1 MSHPP
6 VHLQGR
12 VAIRVVLVFGFAY
25 FLSYAMRAINA
36 VIAPALSTDLQ
47 LSHADL
53 GLLSAAYFMG
63 FGLMQLPIGVWL
75 DRHGPR
81 RTESALLLF
90 GAAGAAIFAASET
103 LLGVWVGRALIG
115 VGVSA
120 CLMAAFKAFRVWYP
134 PERQSQL
141 GSWMLVMGTAGALSA
156 TVPVAMLMPLL
167 GWRTI
172 FFGVA
177 AALLLAAW
185 ILYRGLHDVE
195 QSMSSQ
201 ASAAIQ
207 SSDAAK
213 GKPETD
219 NSTQNESDAAKGKP
233 ATYNLTQKESDAATD
248 KPAADN
254 SSQNEPGYAGIF
266 ADPYFRRM
274 ALLGAVH
281 QGGFMAL
288 QSLWAGPWMITV
300 LGMSVEQA
308 SHVLFLFNFAL
319 LVAYLGLSWWA
330 PRYVAYGQRAGLPV
344 LKVVAVGLCLAV
356 LVQIL
361 MAVLPYPDSWW
372 LWIVF
377 AVAIT
382 VTTLSQT
389 HVSLAFPTSL
399 VGRANSAFNLTLFI
413 GAFSVQ
419 WGIGLLVD
427 WFAAQGWDG
436 AAAMR
441 MAMACYLLLQV
452 FALWRFVRQWSI
464 QAPAIALN
472 MH

>member
-1 MSHPP
+1 MSTTP
-6 VHLQGR
+6 VYLQGR
-12 VAIRVVLVFGFAY
+12 TATRVVLVFGLAY

-36 VIAPALSTDLQ
+36 VIAPALSADLH
-47 LSHADL
+47 LTNADL

-90 GAAGAAIFAASET
+90 GALGAAIFASSDT

-141 GSWMLVMGTAGALSA
+141 GSYMLVIGTAGALSA
-156 TVPVAMLMPLL
+156 TVPVALL
-167 GWRTI
+167 LPVVGWRTV

-177 AALLLAAW
+177 VALLLAAW
-185 ILYRGLHDVE
+185 VLFSRLRDIE
-195 QSMSSQ
+195 QSMPMHDLARAPSGNA
-201 ASAAIQ
+201 ASNSEAN
-207 SSDAAK
+207 DA
-213 GKPETD
+213 
-219 NSTQNESDAAKGKP
+219 
-233 ATYNLTQKESDAATD
+233 
-248 KPAADN
+248 
-254 SSQNEPGYAGIF
+254 PGYGAIF

-300 LGMSVEQA
+300 LGMSVEET
-308 SHVLFLFNFAL
+308 SHVLFLFNLAL
-319 LVAYLGLSWWA
+319 LIAYLGLSWWA
-330 PRYVAYGQRAGLPV
+330 PRYVAYGQRTGLPV
-344 LKVVAVGLCLAV
+344 LRVVAVGLSISVVVQALMV
-356 LVQIL
+356 L
-361 MAVLPYPDSWW
+361 LPYESSWW

-377 AVAIT
+377 AVVIT
-382 VTTLSQT
+382 VTTLGQT
-389 HVSLAFPTSL
+389 HVSLAFPTAL
-399 VGRANSAFNLTLFI
+399 VGRANSAFNLTLFV

-427 WFAAQGWDG
+427 LFVSFSWQS

-441 MAMACYLLLQV
+441 MAVACYLLLQV
-452 FALWRFVRQWSI
+452 FALWRFMRQWSI
-464 QAPAIALN
+464 EAPAIGLN
-472 MH
+472 KS

>member
-1 MSHPP
+1 MSTTP
-6 VHLQGR
+6 VYLQGR
-12 VAIRVVLVFGFAY
+12 TATRVVLVFGLAY

-36 VIAPALSTDLQ
+36 VIAPALSADLH
-47 LSHADL
+47 LTNADL

-90 GAAGAAIFAASET
+90 GALGAAIFASSDT

-141 GSWMLVMGTAGALSA
+141 GSYMLVIGTAGALSA
-156 TVPVAMLMPLL
+156 TVPVALL
-167 GWRTI
+167 LPVVGWRTI
-172 FFGVA
+172 FSGVA
-177 AALLLAAW
+177 VALLLAAW
-185 ILYRGLHDVE
+185 VLFSRLRDVE
-195 QSMSSQ
+195 QSMPMHDLARAPSGNAASPSS
-201 ASAAIQ
+201 SN
-207 SSDAAK
+207 DA
-213 GKPETD
+213 
-219 NSTQNESDAAKGKP
+219 
-233 ATYNLTQKESDAATD
+233 L
-248 KPAADN
+248 
-254 SSQNEPGYAGIF
+254 GYGAIF

-288 QSLWAGPWMITV
+288 QSLWAGPWMMTV
-300 LGMSVEQA
+300 LGMSVEQT
-308 SHVLFLFNFAL
+308 SHVLFLFNLAL
-319 LVAYLGLSWWA
+319 LIAYLGLSWWA
-330 PRYVAYGQRAGLPV
+330 PRYVAYGQRTGLPV
-344 LKVVAVGLCLAV
+344 LRVVAVGLSISV
-356 LVQIL
+356 LVQGL
-361 MAVLPYPDSWW
+361 MVLLPYESSWW
-372 LWIVF
+372 LWMIF
-377 AVAIT
+377 AVVIT

-389 HVSLAFPTSL
+389 HVSLAFPTAL
-399 VGRANSAFNLTLFI
+399 VGRANSAFNLTLFV

-427 WFAAQGWDG
+427 LFVSYGWQS

-441 MAMACYLLLQV
+441 MAVACYLFVQI
-452 FALWRFVRQWSI
+452 FALWRFMRQWSI
-464 QAPAIALN
+464 EAPAIGLQKG
-472 MH
+472 

>member
-1 MSHPP
+1 MNHPP
-6 VHLQGR
+6 FYLQGR
-12 VAIRVVLVFGFAY
+12 TAIRVVLVFGFAY

-36 VIAPALSTDLQ
+36 VIAPALSNDLQ

-90 GAAGAAIFAASET
+90 GAAGAAIFASSET
-103 LLGVWVGRALIG
+103 LLGVWIGRALIG
-115 VGVSA
+115 VGVSS
-120 CLMAAFKAFRVWYP
+120 CLMAAFKAFRVWHP
-134 PERQSQL
+134 AERQSQL

-156 TVPVAMLMPLL
+156 TVPVAMLVPLI
-167 GWRTI
+167 GWRAI

-177 AALLLAAW
+177 GALLLAAW
-185 ILYRGLHDVE
+185 ILHRGLRDVE
-195 QSMSSQ
+195 LAMTSSE
-201 ASAAIQ
+201 AAQ
-207 SSDAAK
+207 KATGTAAAK
-213 GKPETD
+213 
-219 NSTQNESDAAKGKP
+219 
-233 ATYNLTQKESDAATD
+233 
-248 KPAADN
+248 
-254 SSQNEPGYAGIF
+254 SSERVGIGYAAIF

-300 LGMSVEQA
+300 LGMSVEQ
-308 SHVLFLFNFAL
+308 SSRVLFFFNFAL

-330 PRYVAYGQRAGLPV
+330 PRYVAYGQRTGLPV
-344 LKVVAVGLCLAV
+344 LKVVAVGLSLAV
-356 LVQIL
+356 LVQVL
-361 MAVLPYPDSWW
+361 MVLLPYPDSWW

-377 AVAIT
+377 AVTIT
-382 VTTLSQT
+382 VTTLGQT
-389 HVSLAFPTSL
+389 HVSLAFPPSL

-427 WFAAQGWDG
+427 WFAAQGWDS

-441 MAMACYLLLQV
+441 MAMASYLLLQV

-464 QAPAIALN
+464 QAPSMALN
-472 MH
+472 KH